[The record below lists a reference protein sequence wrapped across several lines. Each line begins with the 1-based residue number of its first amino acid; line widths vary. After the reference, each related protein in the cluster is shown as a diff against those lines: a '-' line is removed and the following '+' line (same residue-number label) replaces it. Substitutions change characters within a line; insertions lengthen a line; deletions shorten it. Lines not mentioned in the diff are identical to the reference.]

1 MVVEMI
7 VMYTCLIYSKDK
19 KNDESVK
26 KQARECRYGNEKEGV
41 RE

>member
-26 KQARECRYGNEKEGV
+26 NKQDNADTGMRKRE
-41 RE
+41 